1 MAATMQVE
9 VVSAESH
16 VLSAD
21 VRELYARSVEGEIGI
36 LPGHQPA
43 VIALDIGP
51 VKLVMEDGSR
61 EFVAVHRGVLYV
73 DKGSKVIVLADLAEL
88 ASSVDVKRAEARQ
101 ADLERRLAEDD
112 DPSLRSSLRKQ
123 ELRLQVARMRES

>member
-1 MAATMQVE
+1 
-9 VVSAESH
+9 
-16 VLSAD
+16 
-21 VRELYARSVEGEIGI
+21 
-36 LPGHQPA
+36 
-43 VIALDIGP
+43 
-51 VKLVMEDGSR
+51 
-61 EFVAVHRGVLYV
+61 
-73 DKGSKVIVLADLAEL
+73 VIVLADLAEL

>member
-51 VKLVMEDGSR
+51 VKLVMDDGSR

-88 ASSVDVKRAEARQ
+88 ASAVDVKRAEARK

-123 ELRLQVARMRES
+123 DLRLQVARMRDA

>member
-36 LPGHQPA
+36 LAGHQPA

-61 EFVAVHRGVLYV
+61 EYVAVHRGVLYV

-88 ASSVDVKRAEARQ
+88 ASAVDVKRAEARK

-123 ELRLQVARMRES
+123 DLRLQVARMRDT

>member
-1 MAATMQVE
+1 MAATMHVE

-51 VKLVMEDGSR
+51 VKLMMEDGSR

-88 ASSVDVKRAEARQ
+88 ASTVDVKRAEARK

-123 ELRLQVARMRES
+123 ELRLQVARMRDA